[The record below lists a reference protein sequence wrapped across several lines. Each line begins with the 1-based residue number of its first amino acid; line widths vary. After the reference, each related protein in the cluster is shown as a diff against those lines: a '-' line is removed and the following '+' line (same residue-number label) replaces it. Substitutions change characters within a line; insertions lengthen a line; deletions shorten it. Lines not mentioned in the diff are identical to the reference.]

1 MVGCNLKHDTVRS
14 KRYDTITGM
23 SSSDMEAAYI
33 YGVGTYSTQPIY
45 GQANTEKADEDEKV
59 NVLEVLLGGG
69 E

>member
-1 MVGCNLKHDTVRS
+1 
-14 KRYDTITGM
+14 M
-23 SSSDMEAAYI
+23 SSSDMERHTHTEW
-33 YGVGTYSTQPIY
+33 GTYSTQPIY